1 MKTNQSQSRI
11 GSAIL
16 VVSLLLG
23 VGIALSIT
31 AQAQNPDDRY
41 AQDRNRNNNGDQNRR
56 DRNWDRYG
64 NYGGSVELRQTA
76 LNAGY
81 NEGAREASND
91 RQSGRQSD
99 YRNSNAYRRAT
110 QDYNS
115 RLGDRELYRRY
126 FREAFE
132 NGYNANVYGQGNR
145 VGDDRYRNPDNNDNR
160 TRRGRNWD
168 GYGNFGGSFQL
179 RQTALNA
186 GFNEGAKQGRKDRN
200 KRNGSGF
207 QGQSVYQKATKD
219 YSSGLGDREVY
230 RRYFREAYEHGY
242 ADGVSGY

>member
-1 MKTNQSQSRI
+1 MEARRRRAEETQVEEEWVSARLKSASEVQFLHVTCSRELAMKTNQSQSRI

-81 NEGAREASND
+81 YEGVRE
-91 RQSGRQSD
+91 
-99 YRNSNAYRRAT
+99 
-110 QDYNS
+110 
-115 RLGDRELYRRY
+115 
-126 FREAFE
+126 
-132 NGYNANVYGQGNR
+132 
-145 VGDDRYRNPDNNDNR
+145 
-160 TRRGRNWD
+160 
-168 GYGNFGGSFQL
+168 
-179 RQTALNA
+179 
-186 GFNEGAKQGRKDRN
+186 
-200 KRNGSGF
+200 
-207 QGQSVYQKATKD
+207 
-219 YSSGLGDREVY
+219 
-230 RRYFREAYEHGY
+230 
-242 ADGVSGY
+242 